1 MGFAMLAVFLL
12 PVLLLCRRI
21 ATAPPERAR
30 QLYQCGAYGLALVI
44 YGAMAVQEGVL
55 FLSCQLTWDTALPLH
70 LCSLMGALSL
80 PMLLTRHPVLLNAS
94 LFAGV
99 PGAMLALLFPAV
111 LETRFPRVTEAAFL
125 ALHAALVCAPL
136 LPMAAGWRPRPSGAA
151 MAFLLMLMAGAAAQ
165 LANELT
171 GSNYLFLA
179 GPVGGTP
186 LMLLARWGLPVYRLQ
201 LAVLAVLVLAA
212 EAALLTFVRRMT
224 AGRKT
229 RKC

>member
-1 MGFAMLAVFLL
+1 MGLLMLAVFLP

-21 ATAPPERAR
+21 AAAPPERAG

-55 FLSCQLTWDTALPLH
+55 FLSCLLTWDTALPLH
-70 LCSLMGALSL
+70 LCSLMGVLSL
-80 PMLLTRHPVLLNAS
+80 PMLLTRHPLLLNAS

-99 PGAMLALLFPAV
+99 PGALLALIFPAV
-111 LETRFPRVTEAAFL
+111 LDTRWPRVTEAAFC

-151 MAFLLMLMAGAAAQ
+151 MGFLLLLMAGAAAQ
-165 LANELT
+165 LANEVT
-171 GSNYLFLA
+171 GGNYLFLA
-179 GPVGGTP
+179 GPVEGTP
-186 LMLLARWGLPVYRLQ
+186 LMLLSRWGLPVYRLL
-201 LAVLAVLVLAA
+201 LAALAALVLAA
-212 EAALLTFVRRMT
+212 EAVLLTLVRRFA

-229 RKC
+229 RKS

>member
-1 MGFAMLAVFLL
+1 MGMLMLAVFLPPAL
-12 PVLLLCRRI
+12 MLCRRI
-21 ATAPPERAR
+21 ATAPPDRAE

-44 YGAMAVQEGVL
+44 YGSMAVQEGVL

-80 PMLLTRHPVLLNAS
+80 PMLLTRHPLLLNAS

-99 PGAMLALLFPAV
+99 PGALLALIFPAV
-111 LETRFPRVTEAAFL
+111 LETRFPRVTEAAFF

-151 MAFLLMLMAGAAAQ
+151 MAFLLLLMAGAAAQ
-165 LANELT
+165 LANDLT

-179 GPVGGTP
+179 GPVDGTP
-186 LMLLARWGLPVYRLQ
+186 LMWLSRWGLPVYRLL
-201 LAVLAVLVLAA
+201 LALLAGLVLAA
-212 EAALLTFVRRMT
+212 EALVLRCVRR
-224 AGRKT
+224 RQ
-229 RKC
+229 CPLC